1 MSPERSSRGLSFTYH
16 MILDMSVAQHTG
28 TVTGLKSFKQTKR
41 PTTASGRPGTC
52 KFKDPLTDPLVVAEQ
67 NLLTLIQFSF
77 LTCYFFMISNTSG
90 DIIRPHPWYCD

>member
-1 MSPERSSRGLSFTYH
+1 

-67 NLLTLIQFSF
+67 N
-77 LTCYFFMISNTSG
+77 
-90 DIIRPHPWYCD
+90 